1 MKYWYYAFA
10 ILLLPQLATAQNVG
24 IGTTQPTQT
33 LDVNGSL
40 RVRGAT
46 GAGSRL
52 LQADATGTVS
62 PTATTLPASAA
73 VLPALAA
80 TVTGLNNPLVAVSG
94 SLAVVLN
101 KGANPVTLSLYDVSN
116 PASPTLRGSYAG
128 PGLTNPMSVTTNGT
142 TAAVISASS
151 PYTISL
157 FALGSGAPTLASTT
171 DPAGATNVLGGVALV
186 GNMLYAVADKSANRG
201 LLYAYDVSNPA
212 SPVQRNAAA
221 GTPIG
226 IYTPLSMAAAGS
238 LVCVTSPYVDP
249 SPGVQFSVLDV
260 SNPASPAVAAIVG
273 GTRAVNYTNN
283 PRPLAMSPGLVTIL
297 SPETNSL
304 AAYDLSN
311 PAAPVLRCSFTTA
324 ANPVSVALNGTLA
337 YVACAG
343 ANTLQVVDVSGSTAT
358 LRGTAPLD
366 ATAQSVAVS
375 SALVLA
381 ANKAAANDLQIF
393 SQPTRSVVVYPDG
406 TAVSAASP
414 SAADFIRNQT
424 ATAQAGG
431 FNVGGAGTVGGNL
444 TVSGTTSLGTGAA
457 PAQVYTAT
465 TGTHNMLSVAY
476 GQIGAGG
483 SSVSTS
489 GNYTATRTGTGTYTL
504 TFTNASGLAATN
516 FDSYPVVMSLYGN
529 TPGFVLWTTTGT
541 AGTISVTTFSGSG
554 TAADRPFTFVVFQ
567 P

>member
-1 MKYWYYAFA
+1 MKYLYYALTFLCLP
-10 ILLLPQLATAQNVG
+10 LLADAQNVG

-33 LDVNGSL
+33 LDVNGGL

-46 GAGSRL
+46 GPGTRL

-62 PTATTLPASAA
+62 PAATTLPASAA
-73 VLPALAA
+73 VAPALTA
-80 TVTGLNNPLVAVSG
+80 TVTGLNNPLVAASG
-94 SLAVVLN
+94 PLAVVLN

-128 PGLTNPMSVTTNGT
+128 TGLTNPVGVTMNGT

-157 FALGSGAPTLASTT
+157 FTLGSGAPALAATT

-186 GNMLYAVADKSANRG
+186 GNMLYAVTDKSASRG

-212 SPVQRNAAA
+212 SPVQRNAAT

-226 IYTPLSMAAAGS
+226 IFTPLSMAAAGS
-238 LVCVTSPYVDP
+238 LVCVTSPYADP

-260 SNPASPAVAAIVG
+260 SNPASPAVAATVG
-273 GTRAVNYTNN
+273 GTRAVNYTGN
-283 PRPLAMSPGLVTIL
+283 PRPLAMSPGLVIVL
-297 SPETNSL
+297 SPEANLL

-311 PAAPVLRCSFTTA
+311 PAAPVLRCTYTTA

-343 ANTLQVVDVSGSTAT
+343 ANTLQVVDVSGPTAT

-366 ATAQSVAVS
+366 ATAQSVAVTS
-375 SALVLA
+375 TLVLA
-381 ANKAAANDLQIF
+381 ANKATANDLQVF
-393 SQPTRSVVVYPDG
+393 NQPTRSVVLYPDG
-406 TAVSAASP
+406 TVASAASP
-414 SAADFIRNQT
+414 GAADFIRNQT

-431 FNVGGAGTVGGNL
+431 FNVSGAGTVGSNL
-444 TVSGTTSLGTGAA
+444 TVSGTTSLGAAAA

-465 TGTHNMLSVAY
+465 TGSHNMLAVAY

-483 SSVSTS
+483 TPYSTS
-489 GNYTATRTGTGTYTL
+489 GNYAATRTGTGTYTL

-529 TPGFVLWTTTGT
+529 TPGFVLSATNGT
-541 AGTISVTTFSGSG
+541 AGTINVTTFGASGV
-554 TAADRPFTFVVFQ
+554 AADRSFNFVVFQ